1 MIASPVIGI
10 WYWCTDQYIVQRTL
24 AAKNLKQARRGA
36 LFGGFLKVWPVFIFL
51 VPGLIGWALHQK
63 GLMVIPSKAS
73 GGIDGDQVFAI
84 MVTNLLPEG
93 IRGLVVAGLLS
104 ALMSS
109 LASLF
114 NSCATLFTVDIYEKL
129 RPGKSEIHLV
139 NVGRLATFVV
149 VIAGLIWIPIMHK
162 MAGGGIY
169 VYLQSVQGYLAPPIT
184 CVFLLGLFWRR
195 TTSQGAFYGLL
206 IGFLLGMAKL
216 VLEAINSNSSLP
228 VGILQSIAQFNFLYY
243 SGVLLAISILLVVGI
258 SLVTPKTP
266 DAQMAGITFATLS
279 EADKQDIRNS
289 WDKWDLILTGVVLG
303 LVVGIYLYF
312 SFWLS

>member
-1 MIASPVIGI
+1 
-10 WYWCTDQYIVQRTL
+10 
-24 AAKNLKQARRGA
+24 
-36 LFGGFLKVWPVFIFL
+36 
-51 VPGLIGWALHQK
+51 
-63 GLMVIPSKAS
+63 
-73 GGIDGDQVFAI
+73 
-84 MVTNLLPEG
+84 
-93 IRGLVVAGLLS
+93 
-104 ALMSS
+104 
-109 LASLF
+109 
-114 NSCATLFTVDIYEKL
+114 
-129 RPGKSEIHLV
+129 
-139 NVGRLATFVV
+139 
-149 VIAGLIWIPIMHK
+149 
-162 MAGGGIY
+162 
-169 VYLQSVQGYLAPPIT
+169 
-184 CVFLLGLFWRR
+184 
-195 TTSQGAFYGLL
+195 
-206 IGFLLGMAKL
+206 MAKL